1 MNYKRI
7 YSEIILN
14 RVNNPLPE
22 DVYGQKHHILPKS
35 LYPQYEKT
43 KDAMK
48 RPEVYAKIK
57 KRKVVCIETGIVY
70 NSIKEA
76 CQMAKISSIGACC
89 KRKIKHAGG
98 YHWKYVDEVNDEEK

>member
-1 MNYKRI
+1 
-7 YSEIILN
+7 
-14 RVNNPLPE
+14 
-22 DVYGQKHHILPKS
+22 
-35 LYPQYEKT
+35 
-43 KDAMK
+43 MK